1 MGLLGVL
8 KAGGAYVPMDPTY
21 PRERLDFMLQDSGA
35 AVLLTHSSVRDLL
48 PTFSGEVLALDTDG
62 HVLSRHPATA
72 PARTATA
79 EHLAY
84 VIYTSGS
91 TGRPKGVM
99 VQHRSVLNLHQALRT
114 TVYAGQ
120 PSGLRVSVNAP
131 LAFDAS

>member
-1 MGLLGVL
+1 VGLLGVL
-8 KAGGAYVPMDPTY
+8 KAGGAYVPLDPTY

-35 AVLLTHSSVRDLL
+35 TVLLTHSSLRDLL
-48 PTFSGEVLALDTDG
+48 PAFSGDVLELDTTA
-62 HVLSRHPATA
+62 LSRHPATS
-72 PARTATA
+72 PARMATA

-99 VQHRSVLNLHQALRT
+99 VTHRSVLNLHQALRT